1 MIATSCALNRQQRT
15 AIRTEVSPALSL
27 DSPYRVS
34 HTSYRMTTRKTYSMP
49 DDLARSLEREAARR
63 GLPESAIVRE
73 GMQQY
78 LASRRTSK
86 LSTWVG
92 KGSSDAP
99 LDHDD
104 LHTELTEILAKKHPQ
119 VLVAPERK
127 RKR

>member
-1 MIATSCALNRQQRT
+1 MVGPRR
-15 AIRTEVSPALSL
+15 SL
-27 DSPYRVS
+27 DSHLSYS
-34 HTSYRMTTRKTYSMP
+34 HTSYRMTARKTYSMP

-78 LASRRTSK
+78 LASRRQSK

-99 LDHDD
+99 LDHND
-104 LHTELTEILAKKHPQ
+104 LHGELAEILAAKHPQ
-119 VLVAPERK
+119 VLDEPARK